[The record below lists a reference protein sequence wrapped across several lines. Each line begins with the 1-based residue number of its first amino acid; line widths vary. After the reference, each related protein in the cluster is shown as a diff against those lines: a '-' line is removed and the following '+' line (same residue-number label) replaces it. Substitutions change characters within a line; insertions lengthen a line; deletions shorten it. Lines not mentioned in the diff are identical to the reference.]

1 MQFSYKQ
8 CKAFPQVA
16 EFLNSTEE
24 ILLML
29 KWCFPCQSKTY
40 EPYSEQLVNLGCV
53 LFCLLEISYFRAQ
66 QIMSY
71 TKEVRSFTILFVG
84 LFKFTLMFDKV
95 QLCATRLVFLLKVR
109 SKLDSVFSLY
119 QSQTQST
126 MPDLVKNGD
135 LFFSTFYL
143 SSQKSVCYSMKRAC
157 QREKAPSF
165 KPLQL
170 NFTIEVRAYCIFLT
184 LHLCHLIKSF
194 DISWKRNWKH
204 SSWSLFFKFYWVKC
218 LLH

>member
-1 MQFSYKQ
+1 MQS
-8 CKAFPQVA
+8 FPMSCWIPKFNRRNFVDVKVM
-16 EFLNSTEE
+16 LSLSIKNLWT
-24 ILLML
+24 LLRTAS
-29 KWCFPCQSKTY
+29 QSW
-40 EPYSEQLVNLGCV
+40 LRFV
-53 LFCLLEISYFRAQ
+53 LFTWNLVFQSSANYVLYKRSKILHYSICGALQVYLDVWQSA
-66 QIMSY
+66 IMCHQ
-71 TKEVRSFTILFVG
+71 VG
-84 LFKFTLMFDKV
+84 
-95 QLCATRLVFLLKVR
+95 FLLKVR

-143 SSQKSVCYSMKRAC
+143 WSQKSVCYSMKRAC

-194 DISWKRNWKH
+194 DFSWKRNWKH

>member
-1 MQFSYKQ
+1 
-8 CKAFPQVA
+8 
-16 EFLNSTEE
+16 
-24 ILLML
+24 ML

-40 EPYSEQLVNLGCV
+40 EPYSEQIVNLGCD
-53 LFCLLEISYFRAQ
+53 LFRLLEISYFEAQ

-95 QLCATRLVFLLKVR
+95 QLYATRLVFFLKVR

-126 MPDLVKNGD
+126 IPDLVKND
-135 LFFSTFYL
+135 NLFFGTFYL
-143 SSQKSVCYSMKRAC
+143 SSQKSVCCSMKRAY

-170 NFTIEVRAYCIFLT
+170 NFTVEVRAYCIFLT

>member
-8 CKAFPQVA
+8 CKAFPRVA

-66 QIMSY
+66 LIMSY

-126 MPDLVKNGD
+126 MPDLVKTHRQKRLTHRFIDKKNPWGKWIN
-135 LFFSTFYL
+135 FS
-143 SSQKSVCYSMKRAC
+143 R
-157 QREKAPSF
+157 QR
-165 KPLQL
+165 
-170 NFTIEVRAYCIFLT
+170 FTTSRR
-184 LHLCHLIKSF
+184 S
-194 DISWKRNWKH
+194 DISTP
-204 SSWSLFFKFYWVKC
+204 
-218 LLH
+218 